1 MSRRNE
7 PQSEELQRVEL
18 KYCES
23 CGGLQLRLA
32 GSGIV
37 FCVPCQVRLTG
48 EQQFQVVPL
57 RRKRRKPR
65 LIRKVNV
72 DLRAC
77 AEPCRSSPPRR
88 CA

>member
-1 MSRRNE
+1 MSKQTE

-37 FCVPCQVRLTG
+37 FCVPCQARMAD
-48 EQQFQVVPL
+48 EQNCEAVPL
-57 RRKRRKPR
+57 RRQRRKPR
-65 LIRKVNV
+65 LVRKVTI
-72 DLRAC
+72 DLKAC
-77 AEPCRSSPPRR
+77 ARPYRDSLLRR